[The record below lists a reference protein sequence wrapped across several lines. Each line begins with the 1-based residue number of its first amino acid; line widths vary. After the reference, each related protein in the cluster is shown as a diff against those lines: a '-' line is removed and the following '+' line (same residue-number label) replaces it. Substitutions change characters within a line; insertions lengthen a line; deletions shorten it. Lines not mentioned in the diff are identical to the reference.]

1 MSTDINIKMVTKF
14 VEQKLRNKPVDK
26 LMGEPTIVTYGIL
39 EDQVAVA
46 ASAVKTSQ
54 WGGKHG
60 HLALIVN
67 EAKYRVITTM
77 TTSIVDRQVKPAGT
91 DPNIDGKTSNFER
104 IKLSRA
110 QHEKIREFQ
119 LQEETD
125 EQLKEKIIDAVDE
138 EYLGELKKRLHGVK

>member
-1 MSTDINIKMVTKF
+1 MSTDINIEMVTEF
-14 VEQKLRNKPVDK
+14 VNQKLRNKPVDK

-67 EAKYRVITTM
+67 KAKYRLITTM
-77 TTSIVDRQVKPAGT
+77 ATSIVDR
-91 DPNIDGKTSNFER
+91 
-104 IKLSRA
+104 
-110 QHEKIREFQ
+110 
-119 LQEETD
+119 
-125 EQLKEKIIDAVDE
+125 
-138 EYLGELKKRLHGVK
+138 

>member
-1 MSTDINIKMVTKF
+1 MSTDINIEMVTEF
-14 VEQKLRNKPVDK
+14 VNQKLRNKPVDK

-54 WGGKHG
+54 WGGKHS

-67 EAKYRVITTM
+67 KAKYRLITTM
-77 TTSIVDRQVKPAGT
+77 ATSIVDSQVKPAGT
-91 DPNIDGKTSNFER
+91 DPNINGKTSNFRR

-110 QHEKIREFQ
+110 QDEKLESFYSRRRP
-119 LQEETD
+119 TNN
-125 EQLKEKIIDAVDE
+125 
-138 EYLGELKKRLHGVK
+138 